1 MQQIFGDGGAHH
13 IIAVLVQISLD
24 RGAAH
29 EDTRVKGR
37 HVPGARISGRV
48 AVADGVGGL
57 VRAHIHPEVQL
68 LKRGVSV
75 GLEAGLHRFAAAG
88 DMRAGDVRHHDVAG
102 DPLVHV
108 GKSGVICQHLAH
120 DLRHVQKGARAR
132 AAADA
137 GHDHHIH
144 AHRCASCM
152 ADFHRSQAGELGF
165 EDVVYFAVIAAE
177 HQARGLTVCAC
188 AYPVGSGVEFG
199 VQPRPFAGVEQHV
212 SFVRRQDAVQS
223 VHADIKRFGLLKG
236 HERRFAGVDR
246 QVIRAAGN
254 RNRIAVFVPGQGKAL
269 GEHAL
274 DGQQD
279 IRACAAQ
286 ADYQKRIIQLFHPV
300 DRDIQLLIHDDI
312 ALNHCFGHSPLFLL
326 RLF

>member
-1 MQQIFGDGGAHH
+1 M
-13 IIAVLVQISLD
+13 
-24 RGAAH
+24 
-29 EDTRVKGR
+29 
-37 HVPGARISGRV
+37 
-48 AVADGVGGL
+48 
-57 VRAHIHPEVQL
+57 RAHIHPEVQL

-108 GKSGVICQHLAH
+108 GKGCIIRQHLAH
-120 DLRHVQKGARAR
+120 DLRHVQEGARACT
-132 AAADA
+132 AADA

-144 AHRCASCM
+144 AHRCDFCM
-152 ADFHRSQAGELGF
+152 ADFHRGQTGELGF
-165 EDVVYFAVIAAE
+165 ERIVYAAVVAAE

-212 SFVRRQDAVQS
+212 SFVRRQDVVQS

-254 RNRIAVFVPGQGKAL
+254 RNRIAVFVSGQGKAL

-300 DRDIQLLIHDDI
+300 DRDIQLLIHDDV
-312 ALNHCFGHSPLFLL
+312 ALNRCFGHRNPLFLL